1 MFKQRC
7 YFSDLEHN
15 SRTGNPLSG
24 SKSPHQANAHA
35 FFYKDTLNS
44 RSPQLF
50 IRHDEGYEFQLKVF
64 GNLSDV
70 FALPDGIMVEIPYCE
85 DINENWLHQVVTGNY
100 TPVQKTPRYSY
111 FSLLAHPLNDFRLVR
126 SCADRSLFNQAVC

>member
-7 YFSDLEHN
+7 YFSDLEHG
-15 SRTGNPLSG
+15 SRSGNPISG
-24 SKSPHQANAHA
+24 PKSHHQANAHA
-35 FFYKDTLNS
+35 FYFKETLNS
-44 RSPQLF
+44 RNPQLF

-64 GNLSDV
+64 GSLSDV

-85 DINENWLHQVVTGNY
+85 DINENWLNQVISGNY
-100 TPVQKTPRYSY
+100 PQHNKIPRYSY

-126 SCADRSLFNQAVC
+126 SCADRPLFNQPVA